1 MLTNRKRFL
10 AVIILTAFIL
20 INLFSAS
27 INVEAIISA
36 SHQELLMMAELRKLD
51 VQDKSDDEIK
61 QLLLNYEGLELKE
74 EEKQEEKANEYN
86 MEILSANSM
95 SILSNNNILLEGD
108 VKVSFSFSEQ
118 DSPKIL
124 SANKMIVDPNV
135 KSVTAYSNVKFED
148 KDSKSGLS
156 EITADVVTYS
166 YSAGD
171 LIVTGGSTES
181 ERKNNEDEKND

>member
-166 YSAGD
+166 YSSGD

-181 ERKNNEDEKND
+181 ERKK

>member
-1 MLTNRKRFL
+1 MRTNRKRFL

-95 SILSNNNILLEGD
+95 SILSNNI
-108 VKVSFSFSEQ
+108 
-118 DSPKIL
+118 
-124 SANKMIVDPNV
+124 
-135 KSVTAYSNVKFED
+135 
-148 KDSKSGLS
+148 
-156 EITADVVTYS
+156 
-166 YSAGD
+166 
-171 LIVTGGSTES
+171 
-181 ERKNNEDEKND
+181 

>member
-61 QLLLNYEGLELKE
+61 HLLLNYEGLELKE

-95 SILSNNNILLEGD
+95 SILSNNNILLED
-108 VKVSFSFSEQ
+108 YIIHLT
-118 DSPKIL
+118 D
-124 SANKMIVDPNV
+124 
-135 KSVTAYSNVKFED
+135 
-148 KDSKSGLS
+148 
-156 EITADVVTYS
+156 
-166 YSAGD
+166 
-171 LIVTGGSTES
+171 
-181 ERKNNEDEKND
+181 